1 MKKFNY
7 CFLAIVLLFFSCK
20 NNSTSTK
27 EKELDDMEKF
37 LIAEK
42 FVVDYNDKN
51 LISLDTLL
59 TDKITMVDNGEPTLM
74 TKQEYINSLEMAIVF
89 NDNLE
94 VTGMVGVDEK
104 IGYNVK
110 MNSKRV
116 QFLHGRPYE
125 AMLMFNFKGD
135 KISELHFSFTD
146 IDVELLES
154 NWDALFTWLEENDKE
169 KFDYIQN
176 NSDRKSAEYTLEA
189 INKYKR
195 LNDSVSSGTN

>member
-7 CFLAIVLLFFSCK
+7 FFLAIILLFFSCK
-20 NNSTSTK
+20 NNSTSSGV
-27 EKELDDMEKF
+27 KELDEMERF
-37 LIAEK
+37 LIAEQ
-42 FVVDYNDKN
+42 FVLDYNSKN
-51 LISLDTLL
+51 LSSLDTLL
-59 TDKITMVDNGEPTLM
+59 TDKITMVDNGEPALM

-94 VTGMVGVDEK
+94 VTGMVGADEK

-116 QFLHGRPYE
+116 QFLHERPYE
-125 AMLMFNFKGD
+125 AMLIFKFKGD

-189 INKYKR
+189 ITEYEKLHN
-195 LNDSVSSGTN
+195 SVSTSTN